1 MYAFMTGCE
10 EHQVPS
16 NNREETGIFKWCS
29 KGIEVPLLSNKGIEA
44 WRQCEQGM
52 LGFFLFFFLE
62 N

>member
-16 NNREETGIFKWCS
+16 NNREETGILKWCS

-52 LGFFLFFFLE
+52 LDFF
-62 N
+62 

>member
-1 MYAFMTGCE
+1 MYALMTGCE

-16 NNREETGIFKWCS
+16 NNWEETKIFKWCN

-52 LGFFLFFFLE
+52 LDFFIFFLE

>member
-1 MYAFMTGCE
+1 MYALMTGCE

-52 LGFFLFFFLE
+52 LDFF
-62 N
+62 